1 MEFNSISPI
10 PEDDDELHLP
20 ELVYWASVGDVEQ
33 VEQGL
38 QEGLNVN
45 SADEE
50 GYSALQA
57 AAEND
62 HLEVVKLLV
71 SKGADVDHRSTYTA
85 LELAEMA
92 GNKDVV
98 EYLKSLKGSIPMAF
112 FVTLIIHYLPLTSS
126 PS

>member
-1 MEFNSISPI
+1 MKLNSFSPI
-10 PEDDDELHLP
+10 PENNDELHLP

-38 QEGLNVN
+38 QEGLDVN

-98 EYLKSLKGSIPMAF
+98 AYLKSLKGGI
-112 FVTLIIHYLPLTSS
+112 
-126 PS
+126 

>member
-1 MEFNSISPI
+1 MEFNSISPL
-10 PEDDDELHLP
+10 PEEDEELHLP
-20 ELVYWASVGDVEQ
+20 ELVYWASIGDVEQ
-33 VEQGL
+33 VEQHL
-38 QEGLNVN
+38 QEGLDVN
-45 SADEE
+45 SADDE

-98 EYLKSLKGSIPMAF
+98 AYLKSLES
-112 FVTLIIHYLPLTSS
+112 LH
-126 PS
+126 